1 MAQEAHA
8 SPGPRRAPTGRR
20 TCPARH
26 FQGLARGWT
35 AGTGPCRLPSGTDM
49 AGGDG
54 LGSRRHRPPGGLS
67 GRPYLPPV
75 LRPGPPRLPPVPGER
90 GPLGNLRPLP
100 GPLQPQASTG
110 PAPQRSAADLGQA
123 GRVLGSCATQGRSRG
138 RQQPGPG
145 HPGATARPPA
155 EASPAQAWPCLPQPF
170 RGPPAPP
177 DAPHGPPRSRLTRRR
192 EVSQPSS
199 PLATQPARPVQ
210 APAAVLASRC
220 RAPERHRS
228 FRPRRSPAPCP
239 GMSAAHRRAWGWAGL
254 GWAGTG
260 GLIRQQHHV
269 KA

>member
-54 LGSRRHRPPGGLS
+54 LGSRRHRPPGGPS

-110 PAPQRSAADLGQA
+110 PAPQRSAADLAQA
-123 GRVLGSCATQGRSRG
+123 GRVLGSCATQGRRPWTPAAGAGAPRSHGPPSGRG
-138 RQQPGPG
+138 LACPGLAVPAAALQRPTCSPGRPSWATPLPAHPQARGLPAQQPPG
-145 HPGATARPPA
+145 HPARQ
-155 EASPAQAWPCLPQPF
+155 ASAGSSRRPGQPLP
-170 RGPPAPP
+170 G
-177 DAPHGPPRSRLTRRR
+177 SR
-192 EVSQPSS
+192 
-199 PLATQPARPVQ
+199 
-210 APAAVLASRC
+210 AAL
-220 RAPERHRS
+220 
-228 FRPRRSPAPCP
+228 
-239 GMSAAHRRAWGWAGL
+239 
-254 GWAGTG
+254 
-260 GLIRQQHHV
+260 
-269 KA
+269 